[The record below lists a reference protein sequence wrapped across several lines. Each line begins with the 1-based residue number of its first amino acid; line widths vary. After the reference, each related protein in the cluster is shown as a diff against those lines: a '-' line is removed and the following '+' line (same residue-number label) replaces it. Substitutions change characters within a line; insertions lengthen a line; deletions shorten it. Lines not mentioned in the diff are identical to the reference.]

1 MPQEV
6 LKAKGWKSIG
16 KGPQGFRK
24 CPNCSALSERLTC
37 PDDGYSCAYC
47 RQRFPLEQFTNAQQE
62 VTFAECSDCGDKV
75 LFTPLSESCPFG
87 GPKGYLCCC
96 GNYVAVLFEGKPFH
110 PQEIMALSW
119 NHALSDKS
127 IPLSKTCYVG
137 DCETTRD
144 WQVISLLQVGAKEE
158 YSSFRRTTNESNEA
172 LLLFDP
178 NTGDYLGYLLWHVVP
193 EYAILAQLFV
203 VPEQRR
209 KGYAEAMVKHW
220 VENCAKPFA
229 DIFALEDPNEY
240 AQALH
245 IKLGHLRRE
254 GGSLVCIG
262 CVLC

>member
-1 MPQEV
+1 MPQEI
-6 LKAKGWKSIG
+6 LKAKGWRSTR
-16 KGPQGFRK
+16 KGPLGFLK
-24 CPNCSALSERLTC
+24 CPNCSAESECLTC
-37 PDDGYSCAYC
+37 SDDGCFCVYC
-47 RQRFPLEQFTNAQQE
+47 SQSFPREQFTNAEQG
-62 VTFAECSDCGDKV
+62 VTFAVCADCGV
-75 LFTPLSESCPFG
+75 EVSFTQSFEASYGSPE
-87 GPKGYLCCC
+87 GYLCECF
-96 GNYVAVLFEGKPFH
+96 NYVAILFEGKPFH
-110 PQEIMALSW
+110 PQEIMTLSW
-119 NHALSDKS
+119 NDALRDKS
-127 IPLSKTCYVG
+127 IPLSKTCCVA

-158 YSSFRRTTNESNEA
+158 YISFRKTSNESNEA

-209 KGYAEAMVKHW
+209 KGHAEAMVKHW

-229 DIFALEDPNEY
+229 DIFALEEPNEY

-245 IKLGHLRRE
+245 IKVGHLRRE
-254 GGSLVCIG
+254 GDSLLPIG